1 MVGGGLALMI
11 VPGLTDAAGWR
22 AAYWSAALLAVAA
35 IVPTLAA
42 TGLPSVG
49 HSEAG
54 YFAIVPCY
62 PSGCYR
68 RPRSVWPSSRG
79 TGRYRCSSGRAR
91 ALPPPASQ
99 AV

>member
-54 YFAIVPCY
+54 YFAIVLATL
-62 PSGCYR
+62 G
-68 RPRSVWPSSRG
+68 VLQAATFGLAVVAG